1 MRKTILTLLVI
12 LYAFSAAKVCAQDVV
27 LSGAGASFPH
37 PLYKRWIDLYGSSTG
52 VRIAYDSVGSGEG
65 IKRLLAGE
73 VDFGATD
80 AFLTDEQLAKATG
93 TVFHLPTC
101 SGAVVLAYHLPGD
114 PQLRLT
120 EDVIAD
126 IFMRNITNWSDP
138 RIRKLNPGVNLPN
151 LEVVVLHRSDSSG
164 TTFVFTDYLSKV
176 SPAWKKSVGCGK
188 EVRWPT
194 GMGLERNDGIA
205 DFITKIPGSIG
216 YMEYGFARSG
226 KLACASVRNRSGRF
240 IYPSEQT
247 ITAAT
252 DVNIPDD
259 TRTMITDTAAE
270 DGYPISTFTWLIF
283 RSKDGRITTSDEKDK
298 QLLRFLEWILKD
310 GQQQCVGLY
319 YAPLPPRVIEKA
331 DAVVHRMYEG
341 R

>member
-1 MRKTILTLLVI
+1 MKNIYALLSM
-12 LYAFSAAKVCAQDVV
+12 LCLFSAATVCAQDVV

-37 PLYKRWIDLYGSSTG
+37 PLYKRWIDLYGSNTG
-52 VRIAYDSVGSGEG
+52 VRVAYDSVGSGEG

-80 AFLTDEQLAKATG
+80 AFLTDEQLAKASG
-93 TVFHLPTC
+93 SVFHLPTC

-120 EDVIAD
+120 EEVIAD
-126 IFMRNITNWSDP
+126 IFMRNISNWSDP
-138 RIRKLNPGVNLPN
+138 RIRKLNPDVSLPN
-151 LEVVVLHRSDSSG
+151 LEIVVLHRSDSSG

-176 SPAWKKSVGCGK
+176 SPAWKKAVGCGK
-188 EVRWPT
+188 DVRWPT

-205 DFITKIPGSIG
+205 DFIRKVPGSIG
-216 YMEYGFARSG
+216 YIEYGFARKG

-259 TRTMITDTAAE
+259 TRIMITDTAAE
-270 DGYPISTFTWLIF
+270 NGYPISAFTWLIF
-283 RSKDGRITTSDEKDK
+283 RSKDGRVTASEEKDK
-298 QLLRFLEWILKD
+298 QLRRFLEWILKD
-310 GQQQCVGLY
+310 GQQQCDELY

-331 DAVVHRMYEG
+331 NAVVRRMYEG
-341 R
+341 S

>member
-1 MRKTILTLLVI
+1 MHKITYALLSMVC
-12 LYAFSAAKVCAQDVV
+12 LFSAATVCAQDMV

-37 PLYKRWIDLYGSSTG
+37 PLYKHWIDLYGSNTG

-80 AFLTDEQLAKATG
+80 AFLTDEQLTKASG
-93 TVFHLPTC
+93 SVFHLPTC

-120 EDVIAD
+120 EEVIAD
-126 IFMRNITNWSDP
+126 IFMHTISKWSDS
-138 RIRKLNPGVNLPN
+138 RIRKLNPDVSLPN
-151 LEVVVLHRSDSSG
+151 LDIEVLHRSDSSG

-188 EVRWPT
+188 DVRWPT

-205 DFITKIPGSIG
+205 DFIRKVPGSIG
-216 YMEYGFARSG
+216 YIEYGFARSG

-240 IYPSEQT
+240 IYPSDQT
-247 ITAAT
+247 ITAAA

-259 TRTMITDTAAE
+259 TRIMITDTPAE
-270 DGYPISTFTWLIF
+270 NGYPISTFTWLIF
-283 RSKDGRITTSDEKDK
+283 RSKDGRMTTSEEKDK
-298 QLLRFLEWILKD
+298 QLRRFLEWILKD
-310 GQQQCVGLY
+310 GQQQYGGLY

-331 DAVVHRMYEG
+331 DAVVRRMYEG
-341 R
+341 H